1 MSNLKIGSKGEDVKK
16 VQTKLNELGFDCG
29 KVDGVFGSKT
39 DKAVKAFQKAN
50 KLTVDGIIGIKTQSK
65 LFPSQKTELTTPDV
79 EKEAKEK
86 QSAVV
91 MDWWTS
97 DIQKIFAK
105 NVKAKITDV
114 RTGISWNEIR
124 KAGKNHADCQPC
136 TAADTAKMKRACG
149 GGWSW
154 KRRPIWV
161 TINGVNYAA
170 SMNCQPHGGSS
181 ISGNNFPGHH
191 CIHMKNSRTHATNRV
206 DENHQKCVEEAAKA
220 RL

>member
-1 MSNLKIGSKGEDVKK
+1 MHVMSNLKIGSKGEDVKK
-16 VQTKLNELGFDCG
+16 VQAKLNELGFDCG
-29 KVDGVFGSKT
+29 KVDGVFGNKT

-65 LFPSQKTELTTPDV
+65 LFPSQKAEPTTPDV
-79 EKEAKEK
+79 EKDAKEK

-136 TAADTAKMKRACG
+136 TEIGRAH
-149 GGWSW
+149 
-154 KRRPIWV
+154 V
-161 TINGVNYAA
+161 
-170 SMNCQPHGGSS
+170 
-181 ISGNNFPGHH
+181 
-191 CIHMKNSRTHATNRV
+191 
-206 DENHQKCVEEAAKA
+206 
-220 RL
+220 